1 MIFFILTSWPLDI
14 VLILLK
20 EVKCW
25 SSPNALAS
33 FPQVFTLIVAVS
45 LHHGNGRAITS
56 TSSDSIKRMLGLV
69 EKELNT
75 ALSNMTNE
83 KSTEQEK
90 NSADGHRLTE
100 SDLPSQEALQSV
112 SDASGESAPEATPV
126 WRHKRSLT
134 DEPNCYTGKV
144 VTIRLKNGKIT
155 TYPICRQVA
164 KGFTACS
171 KSISPKNDN
180 KRKCQDS
187 NSITIEAVQG
197 IVTIPTRCS
206 CKPTYWHYIMTEN
219 FIMTLFKTVTVESI

>member
-1 MIFFILTSWPLDI
+1 MHWPLNFSQVI
-14 VLILLK
+14 AVIL
-20 EVKCW
+20 
-25 SSPNALAS
+25 A
-33 FPQVFTLIVAVS
+33 VF
-45 LHHGNGRAITS
+45 LHKGNGRAITP

-90 NSADGHRLTE
+90 NSADANRLAE
-100 SDLPSQEALQSV
+100 SDLPSQEALPSF
-112 SDASGESAPEATPV
+112 SEASGESAPEATPV

-180 KRKCQDS
+180 KRKCQES
-187 NSITIEAVQG
+187 NSITVEAVQG

-206 CKPTYWHYIMTEN
+206 CKPPY
-219 FIMTLFKTVTVESI
+219 